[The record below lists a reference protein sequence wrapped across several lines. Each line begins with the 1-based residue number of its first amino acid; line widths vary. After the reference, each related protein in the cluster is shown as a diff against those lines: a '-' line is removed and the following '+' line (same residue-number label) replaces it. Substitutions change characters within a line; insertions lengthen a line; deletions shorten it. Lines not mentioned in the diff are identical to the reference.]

1 MSQENVERMRAG
13 IEALNR
19 RDLDAFLSLVDDD
32 VVAVARAAAMEGGQY
47 HGHDGIRRWWK
58 EQLDVFPDFTVE
70 VREVR
75 DLGDVTVAVL
85 HNRAHGAGSDTPA
98 EETIWSAARWRRGKV
113 VWSRNFS
120 TQAEAFEAAGL
131 SE

>member
-1 MSQENVERMRAG
+1 MSQENVELVCRALD
-13 IEALNR
+13 AFNR
-19 RDLDAFLSLVDDD
+19 RDLDAFLALMDDD

-58 EQLDVFPDFTVE
+58 DQLDVFPDFTVE
-70 VREVR
+70 VCEVR

-98 EETIWSAARWRRGKV
+98 QETIWSVARWRRGKA